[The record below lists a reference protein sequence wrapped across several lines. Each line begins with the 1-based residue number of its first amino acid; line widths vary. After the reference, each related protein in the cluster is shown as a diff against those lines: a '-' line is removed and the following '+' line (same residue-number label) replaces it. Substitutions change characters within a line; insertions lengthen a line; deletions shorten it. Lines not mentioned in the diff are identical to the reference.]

1 MRLVARVD
9 ASTTIRLAATERLH
23 DALVLPCRGDGWR
36 AVGSR
41 GMTATAGVVLRFR
54 HRLALAGAAV
64 LLVGVVLHSAHVDVG
79 IGAGPELG
87 DQAAGAV
94 LEPSRA
100 ATVPVVGRARTW
112 AEAELTSLDPLART
126 SLVVF
131 LAGWGLLPLSAAS
144 WWLSRPAPG
153 VTAPQRLCVD
163 GVTRASS
170 ARAGFLTASHLRS

>member
-1 MRLVARVD
+1 MRLVARAD

-23 DALVLPCRGDGWR
+23 EALALPCRGDGWR
-36 AVGSR
+36 VVGSR
-41 GMTATAGVVLRFR
+41 GVTATVGVVFRFR

-64 LLVGVVLHSAHVDVG
+64 LLVGVVLHGAHVDVG
-79 IGAGPELG
+79 IGVGPELG

-131 LAGWGLLPLSAAS
+131 LAGLGLLPLSAAS

-153 VTAPQRLCVD
+153 VTAPQR
-163 GVTRASS
+163 GSASAASRAPP
-170 ARAGFLTASHLRS
+170 ALALAS